1 MRKVK
6 EMSRGDI
13 SGRRVGMDVKCGEF
27 WGWIGERGILSFRGF
42 FIYLFNVGVSV
53 FVYWSFF

>member
-1 MRKVK
+1 
-6 EMSRGDI
+6 MSRGDI